1 MAASLAG
8 GLVQQTASV
17 PVAWSMQGIRL
28 PLLLRSSA
36 VSSTLVKD
44 MVAEASQKSSLTHF
58 MVAGHSVIGR
68 PGEGAGSRVRGREGE
83 AAPAGEAGEA
93 GEAGGAGGD
102 GQQTPPWQGTPWKQ
116 QSRLCG

>member
-1 MAASLAG
+1 M
-8 GLVQQTASV
+8 QQTASV

-28 PLLLRSSA
+28 PLLLHSSA

-68 PGEGAGSRVRGREGE
+68 PGEGAGSKVRGKEGE
-83 AAPAGEAGEA
+83 PAPAGDAAGEGGA
-93 GEAGGAGGD
+93 GEAGGA
-102 GQQTPPWQGTPWKQ
+102 GQQTPPWQGTPWKGQ
-116 QSRLCG
+116 LRLC